1 MDKLL
6 CMRVFQRVIDEGG
19 FAAAS
24 RALEM
29 SPAAVTRAIA
39 QLEQHL
45 GARLIQRTT
54 RRVAVT
60 ESGELY
66 LQRVRSILAEVDDAE
81 AAATASTRE
90 IQGTLHLLATPVL
103 ASYFLAPRIARWREK
118 YPKVSLDLM
127 IDPFPQNRVEEFDMT
142 FMVVEEGYDA
152 SVVARPLIT
161 TEWIVCAAPAYLQRY
176 GTPTTPEELRNHDYL
191 RFPWQ
196 QASGPSSRRLHLK
209 PLEGGTAPVS
219 LDMPVGVQ
227 SVSFD
232 VLYRATLDG
241 AGVAVLSRLLVAS
254 HLASGALVHL
264 LPEWIFGRY
273 TIYAALPSRKLMPA
287 RVKAFLDFL
296 GEPAPRQ
303 TASERLSP
311 AQPAQSRSAATPRTP

>member
-1 MDKLL
+1 
-6 CMRVFQRVIDEGG
+6 MRVFQRVIDEGG

-24 RALEM
+24 RALDM
-29 SPAAVTRAIA
+29 SPAAVTRAVA

-45 GARLIQRTT
+45 GVRLIQRTT
-54 RRVAVT
+54 RRVALT

-66 LQRVRSILAEVDDAE
+66 LQRVRSILAEVDEAE
-81 AAATASTRE
+81 SAATASARE
-90 IQGTLHLLATPVL
+90 VHGTLHLLATPVL

-118 YPKVSLDLM
+118 HPRVALDLS

-152 SVVARPLIT
+152 SVVARPLLT
-161 TEWIVCAAPAYLQRY
+161 TEWIVCAAPSYLRRY
-176 GTPTTPEELRNHDYL
+176 GTPATPEELKNHDYL

-196 QASGPSSRRLHLK
+196 HSSGSSSRRLQLK
-209 PLEGGTAPVS
+209 PRDGGGAGVS

-232 VLYRATLDG
+232 VLYRAALDG
-241 AGVAVLSRLLVAS
+241 AGVAVLSKLLVAP
-254 HLASGALVHL
+254 HLASGTLVHL

-287 RVKAFLDFL
+287 RVKAFLEFL
-296 GEPAPRQ
+296 GERAQ
-303 TASERLSP
+303 T
-311 AQPAQSRSAATPRTP
+311 RSAATPRTP